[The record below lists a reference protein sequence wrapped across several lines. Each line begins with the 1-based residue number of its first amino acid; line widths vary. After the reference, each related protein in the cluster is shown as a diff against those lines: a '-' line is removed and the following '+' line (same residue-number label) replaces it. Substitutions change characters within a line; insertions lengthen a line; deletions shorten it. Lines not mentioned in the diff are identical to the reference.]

1 MKRTGPT
8 NPIMQKTIA
17 ELHKQKSAKLWKLVA
32 RELEKPTRKRR
43 EVNLSRIQRFAKAN
57 ETVLVPGKVL
67 AAGEL
72 HKKVNVAAWNFS
84 AGAIAKIKAA
94 GGKTITILELVK
106 TNPKGTGVKLL
117 G

>member
-17 ELHKQKSAKLWKLVA
+17 ELKQQKAKLWKLVA
-32 RELEKPTRKRR
+32 RELEKPTRNRR

-72 HKKVNVAAWNFS
+72 NKKVTVAAWNFS
-84 AGAIAKIKAA
+84 TSAKEKIKAA
-94 GGKTITILELVK
+94 GGKTLTISELIK
-106 TNPKGTGVKLL
+106 LHPKGTNVKVI

>member
-17 ELHKQKSAKLWKLVA
+17 ELKQQKAKLWKLVA
-32 RELEKPTRKRR
+32 RELEKPTRNRR

-72 HKKVNVAAWNFS
+72 HKKINVAAWNFS
-84 AGAIAKIKAA
+84 AGAIIKIKTA

>member
-17 ELHKQKSAKLWKLVA
+17 ELKMQKAKLWKLVA
-32 RELEKPTRKRR
+32 RELEKPTRNRR

-57 ETVLVPGKVL
+57 EIIIVPGKVL
-67 AAGEL
+67 SAGEL
-72 HKKVNVAAWNFS
+72 NKKVSVAAWSFS
-84 AGAIAKIKAA
+84 ANAITKIKSA
-94 GGKTITILELVK
+94 GGKTLTISELMK
-106 TNPKGTGVKLL
+106 TNPKGTGVKVL

>member
-8 NPIMQKTIA
+8 NPIMQKMIA
-17 ELHKQKSAKLWKLVA
+17 ELKQKDVKLWQRLA

-43 EVNLSRIQRFAKAN
+43 EVNLSRIQRHAKAG

-72 HKKVNVAAWNFS
+72 TKKVNVAAWNFS
-84 AGAIAKIKAA
+84 AGAIVRIKAA
-94 GGKTITILELVK
+94 GGKNLTISELIK
-106 TNPKGTGVKLL
+106 LHPKGTGVKII

>member
-17 ELHKQKSAKLWKLVA
+17 ELKQQKAKLWKRVA

-43 EVNLSRIQRFAKAN
+43 EVNLSKIQRFAKN
-57 ETVLVPGKVL
+57 GEVVLVPGKVL
-67 AAGEL
+67 SSGEL
-72 HKKVNVAAWNFS
+72 SKKITIAAWAFS
-84 AGAIAKIKAA
+84 ANAIAKIKAA
-94 GGKTITILELVK
+94 GGKPVTILDLVK

>member
-1 MKRTGPT
+1 M
-8 NPIMQKTIA
+8 IV
-17 ELHKQKSAKLWKLVA
+17 ELKQKDVKLWQRLA

-43 EVNLSRIQRFAKAN
+43 EVNLSRIQRFAKSG

-72 HKKVNVAAWNFS
+72 NKKVTIAAWNFS
-84 AGAIAKIKAA
+84 ASAKEKVKAA
-94 GGKTITILELVK
+94 GGKTLAISELIK
-106 TNPKGTGVKLL
+106 SHPKGTNVRLL

>member
-8 NPIMQKTIA
+8 NPIMQKMIA
-17 ELHKQKSAKLWKLVA
+17 ELKKQKNVKLWQLVA

-43 EVNLSRIQRFAKAN
+43 EVNLSRIERNVKAG

-67 AAGEL
+67 ASGEL
-72 HKKVNVAAWNFS
+72 SKKITIAAWNFS
-84 AGAIAKIKAA
+84 SGAITKIKAA
-94 GGKTITILELVK
+94 GGKTLTISELMK
-106 TNPKGTGVKLL
+106 LHPKGTNVKVI